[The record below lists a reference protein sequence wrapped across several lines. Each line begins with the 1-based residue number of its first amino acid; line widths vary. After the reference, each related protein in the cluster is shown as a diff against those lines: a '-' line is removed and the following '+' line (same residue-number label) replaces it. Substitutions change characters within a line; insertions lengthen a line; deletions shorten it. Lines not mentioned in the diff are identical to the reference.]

1 MFEGRRSNSFWSNIS
16 SKASFWLGFIGG
28 ILLMFVIGFFVLLAV
43 VVNSDDQLVFDNN
56 QPLPTNNQPTNNA
69 NAPSQV
75 SLRSIG
81 KNEVVRGNRNAS
93 VVMIEFSDYQCPF
106 CSRMHDTM
114 KQVMDE
120 YGDQV
125 AWVYRHFPLDSIHP
139 TARKAAE
146 AAECANDQGK
156 FWEYSDA
163 IFDNQ
168 NDLAQGESALRQL
181 AADIGLKQS
190 SFDKCLDSGKYAS
203 KVQADYQEGIRNGVT
218 GTPGTFINGQLVK
231 GAVSFSSLKQ
241 IIDQALE

>member
-190 SFDKCLDSGKYAS
+190 SFDKCLDSGKYVS